1 MQIQKQIKCS
11 FGDVQINF
19 GGNMYSKPSISFYDW
34 AVRTVRLQLPKIA
47 TPGTLLK
54 LEYVPWYSIIGVV
67 IVVTFCAVFG
77 SLISYYL
84 EREIMDYDA
93 VLTTQ
98 FVESVNNV
106 ESDAFRMSSQANLG
120 QVLDRRTDLAS
131 IGMTAEKA
139 TDVRNQFFD
148 HIRALPDLLMAN
160 VYTKDRVIV
169 WSTNPSLIGNIGG
182 DAHDMSAVFS
192 RRAALA
198 NDYFGDNSHKS
209 EQHFVAEAGAPYFE
223 SYIPLIDATGKV
235 VAVVQ
240 IYKQPQSLMLAI
252 RHGKQLI
259 WGSIILAAL
268 FLYIAPF
275 WIFRRADVAIKEQ
288 QERLGEAQ
296 TLCVIGEMSASVAH
310 SIRNPLAAIRSSAE
324 LALDAD
330 PQAARKSAQD
340 IIGQVDRLGKWIRE
354 LLVFSR
360 PVSGERQEISLAHLV
375 REFLPNFEMQLKQN
389 RIATEIVMPTGEL
402 PLVAGNRALVNQALA
417 SVIGNAIEAM
427 PNGGKLRVELQPDVK
442 SKCIDLVVSDT
453 GSGMTPMQI
462 ELAYKPFYTTKHNGV
477 GLGIALVKR
486 IMERFGGYI
495 ILRSK
500 PGFGTQAC
508 LRFNMS

>member
-1 MQIQKQIKCS
+1 
-11 FGDVQINF
+11 
-19 GGNMYSKPSISFYDW
+19 MYSKPSISFYDW
-34 AVRTVRLQLPKIA
+34 AVRAVRVKLPKIA
-47 TPGTLLK
+47 TPGTMLK
-54 LEYVPWYSIIGVV
+54 LEYVPWFSIIGVATV
-67 IVVTFCAVFG
+67 ISFCVIFG
-77 SLISYYL
+77 SLVSYYL
-84 EREIMDYDA
+84 TREIMDYDA

-120 QVLDRRTDLAS
+120 QVLDQRTDLAS
-131 IGMTAEKA
+131 IGMTSKQAS
-139 TDVRNQFFD
+139 DVRNQFFD

-160 VYTKDRVIV
+160 VFTKDRLIV
-169 WSTNPSLIGNIGG
+169 WSTNPSLIGQIGG
-182 DAHDMSAVFS
+182 DANDMSAVLS
-192 RRAALA
+192 QHAAVA
-198 NDYFGDNSHKS
+198 KNYFGDNSHKS

-259 WGSIILAAL
+259 WGSIVLAAL

-275 WIFRRADVAIKEQ
+275 WIFRRADVAIKLQ
-288 QERLGEAQ
+288 QDRLGEAQ

-330 PQAARKSAQD
+330 PQLARKSAQD
-340 IIGQVDRLGKWIRE
+340 IIGQVDRLGKWVRE
-354 LLVFSR
+354 LLMFSR
-360 PVSGERQEISLAHLV
+360 PVSGERQEISLVPLIQ
-375 REFLPNFEMQLKQN
+375 EFLPNFEMQMQQN
-389 RIATEIVMPTGEL
+389 RIETEFVMPSTQL

-427 PNGGKLRVELQPDVK
+427 PNGGKLRVELHHDQK
-442 SKCIDLVVSDT
+442 SKSIDLVVSDT
-453 GSGMTPMQI
+453 GPGMTPMQI
-462 ELAYKPFYTTKHNGV
+462 DLAYKPFYTTKHNGV

-486 IMERFGGYI
+486 IMERFGGYM
-495 ILRSK
+495 ILSSK
-500 PGFGTQAC
+500 PGVGTQAC
-508 LRFNMS
+508 LRFNMI

>member
-1 MQIQKQIKCS
+1 
-11 FGDVQINF
+11 
-19 GGNMYSKPSISFYDW
+19 MYSKPSISFFDL
-34 AVRTVRLQLPKIA
+34 ASRAVRLQLPKMA
-47 TPGTLLK
+47 KPGALLR
-54 LEYVPWYSIIGVV
+54 LEYVPWFSIIGVV
-67 IVVTFCAVFG
+67 TVVTFCGIFG
-77 SLISYYL
+77 SVLSHYL
-84 EREIMDYDA
+84 TREIMDYDV

-106 ESDAFRMSSQANLG
+106 EADAFRLGSQANLG
-120 QVLDRRTDLAS
+120 QVLDQRTDLS
-131 IGMTAEKA
+131 KIGMNAKQA
-139 TDVRNQFFD
+139 ADVRNQFFD

-160 VYTKDRVIV
+160 VYTRDRVVV
-169 WSTNPSLIGNIGG
+169 WSTNPSLIGKIGG
-182 DAHDMSAVFS
+182 DAKDMDTVLA

-198 NDYFGDNSHKS
+198 NDYFGGNSHKS
-209 EQHFVAEAGAPYFE
+209 EQHFVAASGTPYFE
-223 SYIPLIDATGKV
+223 SYIPLTDASGDV

-240 IYKQPQSLMLAI
+240 IYKQPQSLLQAI
-252 RHGKQLI
+252 HHGKQLI
-259 WGSIILAAL
+259 WTSITLAAL

-330 PQAARKSAQD
+330 PQDARKSAQD

-360 PVSGERQEISLAHLV
+360 PVSGERQEISLV
-375 REFLPNFEMQLKQN
+375 PMIEEFLPNFEMQLKQN
-389 RIATEIVMPTGEL
+389 RIETELVLPVAEL

-427 PNGGKLRVELQPDVK
+427 PNGGKLRVELQPSLK
-442 SKCIDLVVSDT
+442 SNYIDLLVSDT
-453 GSGMTPMQI
+453 GAGMTPMQI

-486 IMERFGGYI
+486 IMERFGGNI
-495 ILRSK
+495 ILHSK
-500 PGFGTQAC
+500 PGLGTQAC
-508 LRFNMS
+508 LRFSMN